1 MTATPAPQ
9 SKIVSWFW
17 AARPF
22 SLSASVAPVLVG
34 TALAAT
40 AGALDWLL
48 FALALTGSVAIQIG
62 TNLTDE
68 YSDHRKSGGEGKF
81 LAPHKVIQRG
91 LLSERAVALGMAAA
105 FGYGIVA
112 GLVIVAHVGWPIL
125 AVGLAS
131 VAAAY
136 LYAGG
141 PKPLGTLGLGEPVV
155 FVFMG
160 PLMVMAAYYVQQEAL
175 TLASFYVSLP
185 VAFIVTAILMVNN
198 IRDVEEDRE
207 AGKRSL
213 ATAAGARVAMWSYA
227 AMLAAAVLEH
237 RRGDARRRGELLGA
251 PGARAAAMGRR
262 CGAGAV
268 RGAGAP
274 RDEPGCSCAAGS
286 CTAGPASRS
295 RRGCMRR
302 VCEGQGV
309 SCIRYTYSAIV
320 YTYIRPEKQR

>member
-1 MTATPAPQ
+1 MAATPAPQ
-9 SKIVSWFW
+9 SKLVSWFW
-17 AARPF
+17 ATRPF

-40 AGALDWLL
+40 VGALDARGWLL

-91 LLSERAVALGMAAA
+91 LLSERAVALGMAVA
-105 FGYGIVA
+105 FGYGVVA
-112 GLVIVAHVGWPIL
+112 GLVIVAHVGWPVL

-160 PLMVMAAYYVQQEAL
+160 QVMVMASYYVQQEAL
-175 TLASFYVSLP
+175 TWASFYVSLP
-185 VAFIVTAILMVNN
+185 VAFIVTAILVVNN

-213 ATAAGARVAMWSYA
+213 ATAAGTRVAAWTYA
-227 AMLAAAVLEH
+227 ALLAGAYLSIAGAALGGAVSLWALLGLAPLPWAVGAARALFAAEERPAMNRLLVRSGKLHGLTGLALAAGLY
-237 RRGDARRRGELLGA
+237 
-251 PGARAAAMGRR
+251 
-262 CGAGAV
+262 
-268 RGAGAP
+268 
-274 RDEPGCSCAAGS
+274 
-286 CTAGPASRS
+286 ASS
-295 RRGCMRR
+295 L
-302 VCEGQGV
+302 
-309 SCIRYTYSAIV
+309 
-320 YTYIRPEKQR
+320 

>member
-17 AARPF
+17 ATRPF

-40 AGALDWLL
+40 LGALDWLL

-160 PLMVMAAYYVQQEAL
+160 PLMVMASYFVQQEAL

-185 VAFIVTAILMVNN
+185 VAFIVTAILVVNN

-227 AMLAAAVLEH
+227 AMLAAAYLSIAGATLGGAVSFWAVL
-237 RRGDARRRGELLGA
+237 GLAPLPWAVGA
-251 PGARAAAMGRR
+251 ARALFAAEERPAMNRLL
-262 CGAGAV
+262 V
-268 RGAGAP
+268 RSGKLHGWTGLAL
-274 RDEPGCSCAAGS
+274 AAGLY
-286 CTAGPASRS
+286 ASS
-295 RRGCMRR
+295 
-302 VCEGQGV
+302 V
-309 SCIRYTYSAIV
+309 
-320 YTYIRPEKQR
+320 

>member
-9 SKIVSWFW
+9 SKVVSWFW

-40 AGALDWLL
+40 VGALNWLL

-68 YSDHRKSGGEGKF
+68 YSDHRKSGSEGKF

-91 LLSERAVALGMAAA
+91 LLSERAVALGMVAA
-105 FGYGIVA
+105 FGYGVVA
-112 GLVIVAHVGWPIL
+112 GLIIVAHVGWPIL

-160 PLMVMAAYYVQQEAL
+160 PLMVMASYYVQQEAL
-175 TLASFYVSLP
+175 TWASFSVSLP
-185 VAFIVTAILMVNN
+185 VAFIVTAILVVNN

-213 ATAAGARVAMWSYA
+213 ATAAGTRVATWTYA
-227 AMLAAAVLEH
+227 ALLAGAYLSIAGAALGGAVSSWALLGLAPLPWAVGAARALFAAEERPAMNRLLVRSGKLHGLTGLALAAGLY
-237 RRGDARRRGELLGA
+237 
-251 PGARAAAMGRR
+251 
-262 CGAGAV
+262 
-268 RGAGAP
+268 
-274 RDEPGCSCAAGS
+274 
-286 CTAGPASRS
+286 ASS
-295 RRGCMRR
+295 L
-302 VCEGQGV
+302 
-309 SCIRYTYSAIV
+309 
-320 YTYIRPEKQR
+320 

>member
-1 MTATPAPQ
+1 MSATPAPQ
-9 SKIVSWFW
+9 SKLVSWFW
-17 AARPF
+17 ATRPF
-22 SLSASVAPVLVG
+22 SLSASIAPVLVG

-40 AGALDWLL
+40 VGEWNRLL
-48 FALALTGSVAIQIG
+48 LALALTGSVAIQIG

-68 YSDHRKSGGEGKF
+68 YSDHRKSGSEGKF

-91 LLSERAVALGMAAA
+91 LLSERAVALGMGAA
-105 FGYGIVA
+105 FGYGVVA

-131 VAAAY
+131 IAVAY

-160 PLMVMAAYYVQQEAL
+160 PLMVMASYYVQQEAL

-185 VAFIVTAILMVNN
+185 VAFIVTAILVVNN

-213 ATAAGARVAMWSYA
+213 ATAAGARVAMWTYA
-227 AMLAAAVLEH
+227 ALLAGAYLSIAGAAFGGAVSPWALLGLAPLPWAVGAARALFAAGERPAMNRLLVRSGKLHGLTGLALAAGLY
-237 RRGDARRRGELLGA
+237 
-251 PGARAAAMGRR
+251 
-262 CGAGAV
+262 
-268 RGAGAP
+268 
-274 RDEPGCSCAAGS
+274 
-286 CTAGPASRS
+286 ASS
-295 RRGCMRR
+295 L
-302 VCEGQGV
+302 
-309 SCIRYTYSAIV
+309 
-320 YTYIRPEKQR
+320 

>member
-1 MTATPAPQ
+1 MTTPAPQ
-9 SKIVSWFW
+9 SKLVSWFW

-40 AGALDWLL
+40 VDTLNWML

-105 FGYGIVA
+105 FGYGVVA
-112 GLVIVAHVGWPIL
+112 GLIIVERMDVGWPIL

-160 PLMVMAAYYVQQEAL
+160 QVMVMASYYVQQEAI
-175 TLASFYVSLP
+175 TWASFYVSLP
-185 VAFIVTAILMVNN
+185 VAFIVTAILVVNN

-213 ATAAGARVAMWSYA
+213 ATAAGPRVATWAYTA
-227 AMLAAAVLEH
+227 LLAAAYLSIAGAALGGAVSLW
-237 RRGDARRRGELLGA
+237 ALLGLA
-251 PGARAAAMGRR
+251 PLPWAVGAARALFAAEERPAMNRLL
-262 CGAGAV
+262 V
-268 RGAGAP
+268 RSGKLHGWTGLAL
-274 RDEPGCSCAAGS
+274 AAGLF
-286 CTAGPASRS
+286 
-295 RRGCMRR
+295 
-302 VCEGQGV
+302 V
-309 SCIRYTYSAIV
+309 SSL
-320 YTYIRPEKQR
+320 

>member
-9 SKIVSWFW
+9 SKLVSWFW
-17 AARPF
+17 AVRPF

-40 AGALDWLL
+40 VGALDWLL

-91 LLSERAVALGMAAA
+91 LLSERAVALGMVAA
-105 FGYGIVA
+105 FGYGVAA
-112 GLVIVAHVGWPIL
+112 GLVIVARLDVGWPVL
-125 AVGLAS
+125 AAGLAS

-160 PLMVMAAYYVQQEAL
+160 QVMVMASYYVQQQAL
-175 TLASFYVSLP
+175 TWASFSMSLP
-185 VAFIVTAILMVNN
+185 IAFIVTAILVVNN
-198 IRDVEEDRE
+198 IRDVEEDRQ

-213 ATAAGARVAMWSYA
+213 ATAAGTRVAMWAYA
-227 AMLAAAVLEH
+227 VLLAGAYLSIAGAALGGAVSVWALVGLAPLPWAVGAARALFAAAERSAMNRLLVRSGKLHGWTGLALAAGLY
-237 RRGDARRRGELLGA
+237 
-251 PGARAAAMGRR
+251 
-262 CGAGAV
+262 
-268 RGAGAP
+268 
-274 RDEPGCSCAAGS
+274 
-286 CTAGPASRS
+286 
-295 RRGCMRR
+295 
-302 VCEGQGV
+302 V
-309 SCIRYTYSAIV
+309 SSV
-320 YTYIRPEKQR
+320 

>member
-1 MTATPAPQ
+1 MTVTPAPQ
-9 SKIVSWFW
+9 SKLVSWFW

-22 SLSASVAPVLVG
+22 SLSASIAPVLVG

-40 AGALDWLL
+40 VDTLNWLL

-68 YSDHRKSGGEGKF
+68 YSDHRKSGSEGKF

-105 FGYGIVA
+105 FGYGVVA
-112 GLVIVAHVGWPIL
+112 GLIIVAHVGWPIL

-160 PLMVMAAYYVQQEAL
+160 PLMVMASYYVQQEAL
-175 TLASFYVSLP
+175 TWASFSVSLP
-185 VAFIVTAILMVNN
+185 VAFIVTAILVVNN

-213 ATAAGARVAMWSYA
+213 ATAAGTRVATWAYA
-227 AMLAAAVLEH
+227 ALLAAAYVSIAGAAL
-237 RRGDARRRGELLGA
+237 GGAVSPWALLGIA
-251 PGARAAAMGRR
+251 PLPWAVSAARALFTAAERPAMNRLL
-262 CGAGAV
+262 V
-268 RGAGAP
+268 RSGKLHGWTGLAL
-274 RDEPGCSCAAGS
+274 AAGLY
-286 CTAGPASRS
+286 ASS
-295 RRGCMRR
+295 L
-302 VCEGQGV
+302 
-309 SCIRYTYSAIV
+309 
-320 YTYIRPEKQR
+320 

>member
-40 AGALDWLL
+40 VGALDWLL

-91 LLSERAVALGMAAA
+91 LLSERAVALGMGAA
-105 FGYGIVA
+105 FGYGVVA
-112 GLVIVAHVGWPIL
+112 GLIIVAHVGWPIL
-125 AVGLAS
+125 AVGVAS

-160 PLMVMAAYYVQQEAL
+160 QVMVMASYYVQQETL
-175 TLASFYVSLP
+175 TWASFYVSLP
-185 VAFIVTAILMVNN
+185 VAFIVTAILVVNN

-213 ATAAGARVAMWSYA
+213 ATAAGIRVATWTYA
-227 AMLAAAVLEH
+227 ALLAGAYLSIAGAALDGAVSAWALLGFAPLPWAVGAARALFAASERPAMNRLLVRSGKLHGLTGLALAAGLY
-237 RRGDARRRGELLGA
+237 
-251 PGARAAAMGRR
+251 
-262 CGAGAV
+262 
-268 RGAGAP
+268 
-274 RDEPGCSCAAGS
+274 
-286 CTAGPASRS
+286 
-295 RRGCMRR
+295 
-302 VCEGQGV
+302 V
-309 SCIRYTYSAIV
+309 SSL
-320 YTYIRPEKQR
+320 

>member
-1 MTATPAPQ
+1 MAAIPAPQ
-9 SKIVSWFW
+9 SKLVSWFW
-17 AARPF
+17 ATRPF
-22 SLSASVAPVLVG
+22 SLSASIAPVLVG

-40 AGALDWLL
+40 VGEWNRLL
-48 FALALTGSVAIQIG
+48 LALALTGSVAIQIG

-68 YSDHRKSGGEGKF
+68 YSDHRKSGSERKF

-91 LLSERAVALGMAAA
+91 LLSERAVALGMGAA
-105 FGYGIVA
+105 FGYGVVA

-131 VAAAY
+131 IAVAY

-160 PLMVMAAYYVQQEAL
+160 PLMVMASYYVQQEAL

-185 VAFIVTAILMVNN
+185 VAFIVTAILVVNN

-213 ATAAGARVAMWSYA
+213 ATAAGARVAMWTYA
-227 AMLAAAVLEH
+227 ALLAGAYLSIAGAAFGGAVSPWALLGLAPLPWAVGAARALFAAGERPAMNRLLVRSGKLHGLTGLALAAGL
-237 RRGDARRRGELLGA
+237 
-251 PGARAAAMGRR
+251 
-262 CGAGAV
+262 
-268 RGAGAP
+268 
-274 RDEPGCSCAAGS
+274 
-286 CTAGPASRS
+286 
-295 RRGCMRR
+295 
-302 VCEGQGV
+302 
-309 SCIRYTYSAIV
+309 YTSSL
-320 YTYIRPEKQR
+320 